1 MFYNAKTKKV
11 KALNGS
17 GRSPAALNLDIV
29 RKSGIIKQ
37 KVLPRTNINSVTVP
51 GAAAAWYDA
60 VKEWG
65 SGKVSFD
72 QIMTP
77 AIRLAE
83 EGVPTTE
90 INSHLVKFYIP
101 FYKPPRF
108 HSIIIFQ
115 WRQSEELIKSAS
127 PNGTAMLLNGR
138 APHAGEIM
146 RFPELANTFKLLVR
160 NGKSGF
166 YGGIV
171 AESIVDLISSKGG
184 VMTMEDLAS
193 HESTFVDPISI
204 TYKGV
209 TLYEVNPN
217 FDFLSPHNI
226 SESQLSASGSV
237 HPMGKVS
244 LR

>member
-1 MFYNAKTKKV
+1 
-11 KALNGS
+11 
-17 GRSPAALNLDIV
+17 
-29 RKSGIIKQ
+29 
-37 KVLPRTNINSVTVP
+37 
-51 GAAAAWYDA
+51 
-60 VKEWG
+60 
-65 SGKVSFD
+65 
-72 QIMTP
+72 
-77 AIRLAE
+77 
-83 EGVPTTE
+83 
-90 INSHLVKFYIP
+90 
-101 FYKPPRF
+101 
-108 HSIIIFQ
+108 
-115 WRQSEELIKSAS
+115 
-127 PNGTAMLLNGR
+127 MLLNGR

-217 FDFLSPHNI
+217 FDFLSPQH
-226 SESQLSASGSV
+226 
-237 HPMGKVS
+237 
-244 LR
+244 